1 MAIQESKVRAV
12 GAGRCGVV
20 AEAGGAAPSVHVVPA
35 APATGAKTEEW
46 WPDGA
51 LRGAQA
57 GVAQAKAGVAQA
69 KAGVAQAKA
78 GVAQAKA
85 GVAQAK
91 AGVAQAKAGVAQAGV
106 RRDWRQLRRLGGFSA
121 LELLATLGVA
131 AVLAGLAVP
140 GFAAFRRS
148 AGVSSA
154 ANELVWALHLARSSA
169 VLRGQPVTVCLSPDD
184 SSCLQTSEGSAAGGW
199 IVFQA
204 AGQAVVPQAAP
215 SGPILHR
222 FRLPEAVA
230 VRGTRPAVTFWP
242 VARAGTTSTFEIC
255 DLEGRTPGRSIV
267 VSQTGRPRVAQEA
280 ASCAV

>member
-51 LRGAQA
+51 LRGAQ
-57 GVAQAKAGVAQA
+57 
-69 KAGVAQAKA
+69 
-78 GVAQAKA
+78 A

>member
-1 MAIQESKVRAV
+1 MAIPMAKERAV
-12 GAGRCGVV
+12 GAGRRAGV
-20 AEAGGAAPSVHVVPA
+20 EAAATGGAAPSVHV
-35 APATGAKTEEW
+35 APAYPALGARSSKR
-46 WPDGA
+46 WPVDA

-57 GVAQAKAGVAQA
+57 GV
-69 KAGVAQAKA
+69 
-78 GVAQAKA
+78 
-85 GVAQAK
+85 
-91 AGVAQAKAGVAQAGV
+91 
-106 RRDWRQLRRLGGFSA
+106 RRDGCQGQRLGGFSA

-169 VLRGQPVTVCLSPDD
+169 VLRGQPITVCLSPDD

-222 FRLPEAVA
+222 FRLHEAVA

-280 ASCAV
+280 ASCAI